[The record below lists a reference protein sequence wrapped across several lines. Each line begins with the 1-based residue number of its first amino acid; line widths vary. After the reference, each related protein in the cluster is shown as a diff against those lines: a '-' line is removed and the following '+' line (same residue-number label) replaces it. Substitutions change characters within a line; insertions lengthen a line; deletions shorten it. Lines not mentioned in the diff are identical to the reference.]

1 MDSNTSDILSFDSGD
16 LPAIEIMIVDDE
28 QSILNS
34 LQRLL
39 FDMDCNIRT
48 STSGH
53 EALQAL
59 QDQAADIVISDM
71 RMAGMDGVEFLN
83 EVASRWSET
92 ERILLTGYADLE
104 STIGAINKGK
114 INFYMEKPWDDDR
127 LRRIVQKGISISHG
141 KHRTQLLE
149 EKVKRQ
155 NEQLKELNEDLEKKV
170 AERSKD
176 LAESNS
182 KLQSSLDQLKVNYQ
196 QTTNLFSSL
205 IEQRMGNSLISKQN
219 LMLLLKKMA
228 ELSEL
233 EKDETRALI
242 YAGILRNLG
251 KVSFPDKL
259 IKRAYLDLD
268 VQEQRDFQT
277 HISIAENMMSSMPPL
292 KGAAKIIS
300 QRHEQLDGQGY
311 PKGLYSQDIST
322 EAKILSVV
330 SDLLL
335 YCQGL
340 IETNCLSIDEA
351 LGKLKEQSGSK
362 YDPLI
367 VEQLCTLQSEL
378 KLFLRDAADKYI
390 KLDQLQAGMCLQR
403 DLVASNGAT
412 LLAEGVEIDQEMIA
426 RLKSLAAQMEEELKV
441 YVKEPE

>member
-1 MDSNTSDILSFDSGD
+1 MDSNSSDILSFDGSD

-48 STSGH
+48 STSGQ

-83 EVASRWSET
+83 EVANAWPET

-127 LRRIVQKGISISHG
+127 LRRIVQKGIEISHG

-149 EKVKRQ
+149 DKVLLQ
-155 NEQLKELNEDLEKKV
+155 NQQLKELNESLENKV

-176 LAESNS
+176 LAASNS

-268 VQEQRDFQT
+268 VQEQRDFQA

-292 KGAAKIIS
+292 KRAAKIIS

-351 LGKLKEQSGSK
+351 IGKLKEQSGSK
-362 YDPLI
+362 YDPVI

>member
-1 MDSNTSDILSFDSGD
+1 MDSNSSDILSFDSGD

-83 EVASRWSET
+83 EVANAWPET

-127 LRRIVQKGISISHG
+127 LRRIVQKGIEISHG

-149 EKVKRQ
+149 DKVKLQ
-155 NEQLKELNEDLEKKV
+155 NQQLKELNESLENKV

-176 LAESNS
+176 LAASNS

-292 KGAAKIIS
+292 KGAAEIIS

-311 PKGLYSQDIST
+311 PKGLNSQDIST
-322 EAKILSVV
+322 AAKILSVV

-362 YDPLI
+362 YDPVI

-412 LLAEGVEIDQEMIA
+412 LLAEGVEIDQDMIT